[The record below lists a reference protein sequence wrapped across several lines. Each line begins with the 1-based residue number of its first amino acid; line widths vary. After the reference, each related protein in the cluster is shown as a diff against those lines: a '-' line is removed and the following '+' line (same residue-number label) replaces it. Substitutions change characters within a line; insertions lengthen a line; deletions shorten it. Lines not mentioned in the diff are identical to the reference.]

1 MGSTPTNSTHPII
14 RAAVARAKSRRA
26 HTAGARAAGRK
37 DRACGR
43 WCEAILRET
52 FHRRKASSSWRRV
65 TPHIAGAPRRGH
77 HAAGATLADV
87 AERVPIA
94 NARRRPVR
102 LINRKNACKPL
113 KTSVNQPRRH
123 LRCDALVPSMLRP
136 PVPPANRQSKSLTQ
150 QRRQLGE
157 VHRHAPRLVARQ
169 SIWSPSDGTQQ
180 YVGNRGR
187 SGSARLALERRW

>member
-102 LINRKNACKPL
+102 LINRKTNRGGVCAVMRSFLRCSVSAASSSREPSIKKPYAAAPATWRSSPPIAAPHHASADL
-113 KTSVNQPRRH
+113 VAE
-123 LRCDALVPSMLRP
+123 RCDAAICPE
-136 PVPPANRQSKSLTQ
+136 
-150 QRRQLGE
+150 LGE
-157 VHRHAPRLVARQ
+157 KWKCA
-169 SIWSPSDGTQQ
+169 ICT
-180 YVGNRGR
+180 
-187 SGSARLALERRW
+187 

>member
-14 RAAVARAKSRRA
+14 RATVARAKSRRA

-113 KTSVNQPRRH
+113 KTSVNQPRRR
-123 LRCDALVPSMLRP
+123 LRCDALVPSMLGFGRQFLP
-136 PVPPANRQSKSLTQ
+136 PTVNQKALRN
-150 QRRQLGE
+150 
-157 VHRHAPRLVARQ
+157 
-169 SIWSPSDGTQQ
+169 SPSSLAKFA
-180 YVGNRGR
+180 VMRR
-187 SGSARLALERRW
+187 VSSRIPPREGSLPVRNPR